1 MQPAKGSRD
10 LLWSTTRRDYTKF
23 RKQFI
28 RHPRR
33 HLAPPAAHPAPVEV
47 EFALNTPQPGPLA
60 LLQQLESAGLG
71 EKASA
76 PSAGAGAGASEARAG
91 IGRGF
96 AFTIE
101 ELNLVVP
108 FAAGLRIARSRDAQ
122 PLPLSREWVAGI
134 IHIRG
139 EIYTLIDFAR
149 FIGRRAATAGK
160 DAGLLLLADNR
171 IKSALLLD
179 SPVSL
184 RAFNRDPPAG
194 DVAGFDAAL
203 SPFLSAVWLDDG
215 QPWGVLDVAALT
227 RSARFV
233 NIGR

>member
-1 MQPAKGSRD
+1 M
-10 LLWSTTRRDYTKF
+10 
-23 RKQFI
+23 
-28 RHPRR
+28 
-33 HLAPPAAHPAPVEV
+33 
-47 EFALNTPQPGPLA
+47 NTPQPGPLA

-76 PSAGAGAGASEARAG
+76 PGAGGGAGASEARAG

-160 DAGLLLLADNR
+160 DAGLLLLTDNR

-215 QPWGVLDVAALT
+215 EPWGVLDVAALT

>member
-1 MQPAKGSRD
+1 M
-10 LLWSTTRRDYTKF
+10 
-23 RKQFI
+23 
-28 RHPRR
+28 
-33 HLAPPAAHPAPVEV
+33 
-47 EFALNTPQPGPLA
+47 NTPQPGPLA

-71 EKASA
+71 EKAS
-76 PSAGAGAGASEARAG
+76 PPGGGEGAGASEARAG

-149 FIGRRAATAGK
+149 FIGRRAATGGK

-194 DVAGFDAAL
+194 AGAESVAGFDAAL

-215 QPWGVLDVAALT
+215 EPWGVLDVAALT